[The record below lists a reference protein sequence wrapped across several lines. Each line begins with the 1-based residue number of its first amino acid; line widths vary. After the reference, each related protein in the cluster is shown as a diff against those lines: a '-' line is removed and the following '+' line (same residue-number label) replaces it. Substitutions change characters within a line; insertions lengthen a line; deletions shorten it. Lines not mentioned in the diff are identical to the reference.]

1 MNTKYRVDRR
11 KALGVLGGAVSLV
24 AVPGARAFAQSLDKV
39 SYQTNWRAQAEHGGF
54 YLARE
59 TASTRNTA
67 STCDVRMGG
76 PQQNPSQLLLG
87 GRVDMIMSNSFE
99 GINYAKENLPFLVI
113 ASIFQKDPQVI
124 ISHPGVGNDKFEDLK
139 GKPILIGAGGRTSYW
154 PFLKA
159 QFGFTDE
166 QVRPYTFNM
175 APFLADKK
183 ISQQGFLSSEPY
195 VIMQAGV
202 KPVVHLIADAGFDN
216 YQTTIN
222 ISKKMVEEKKD
233 VVQRFVTASLEGW
246 AEYMKG
252 GPAIKAAN
260 ATIKKDNPDMDDE
273 KMAYA
278 LKVMNERGIVR
289 SGDALK
295 LGIGAMTDE
304 RWKTLLRHHGGRRRL
319 SDRHR
324 LEEGLQPRLRQQ
336 GRRRVTMA
344 AAARSQRR
352 PLVSIRNVSKQFANG
367 TLAIRGVDLD
377 LRDGEFV
384 SLLGPVGLRQIDAAA
399 DHRRARAR
407 RAPARWTGRRPA
419 QRRAARRSRTSASC
433 SRTRR

>member
-59 TASTRNTA
+59 NGIYKKHGIDA
-67 STCDVRMGG
+67 DIRMGG

-99 GINYAKENLPFLVI
+99 GINYVKENLPFLVI

-124 ISHPGVGNDKFEDLK
+124 ISHPNVGHDSFEQLK

-159 QFGFTDE
+159 RFGFTEE
-166 QVRPYTFNM
+166 QARPYTFNM
-175 APFLADKK
+175 APFLADKQL
-183 ISQQGFLSSEPY
+183 SQQGFLSSEPY

-202 KPVVHLIADAGFDN
+202 QPVVHLIADAGFGN
-216 YQTTIN
+216 YNTTIN

-233 VVQRFVTASLEGW
+233 VVQRFVNASLEGW

-252 GPAIKAAN
+252 GAAIEAAN
-260 ATIKKDNPDMDDE
+260 AAIKKDNPDMDDA

-278 LKVMNERGIVR
+278 LKVMNERGIVK

-295 LGIGAMTDE
+295 LGVGAMTDE
-304 RWKTLLRHHGGRRRL
+304 RWKTFYDQMTAAGAFPPGIDYKKAY
-319 SDRHR
+319 S
-324 LEEGLQPRLRQQ
+324 LEF
-336 GRRRVTMA
+336 
-344 AAARSQRR
+344 
-352 PLVSIRNVSKQFANG
+352 INK
-367 TLAIRGVDLD
+367 GV
-377 LRDGEFV
+377 G
-384 SLLGPVGLRQIDAAA
+384 A
-399 DHRRARAR
+399 
-407 RAPARWTGRRPA
+407 
-419 QRRAARRSRTSASC
+419 
-433 SRTRR
+433 